1 MEMVNLKRMGRWKS
15 EQCVEQYLENSKHL
29 KLQRMN
35 GLMNAMQE
43 NNDGVAEVKSETKED
58 VDSDLSDEDEKPKR
72 KKKAKRKL
80 EFTDDEDSVE
90 TNAKKATFE
99 FPLLILPV
107 LPCIFDVQTV

>member
-1 MEMVNLKRMGRWKS
+1 MVNLKRMGRWKS

-43 NNDGVAEVKSETKED
+43 NNDSERKED
-58 VDSDLSDEDEKPKR
+58 VNSDLSDEDEKPKR

-90 TNAKKATFE
+90 TNANKGKKTHRW
-99 FPLLILPV
+99 L
-107 LPCIFDVQTV
+107 TSM